1 MSTQVIVEPV
11 GVVGTESSA
20 LSGVDDASD
29 AYAVEHLAGFA
40 EGSADDV
47 PEDCEEGWC
56 CHLCFCVEL
65 TLGWGFCGLLP
76 SVGASRSAFTSLEI
90 FMSLPLILHIF
101 AFKDTHFKIIY
112 KGTWDM
118 SSFLQF

>member
-56 CHLCFCVEL
+56 WHLCFCVEL

-76 SVGASRSAFTSLEI
+76 SVGASRSAFT
-90 FMSLPLILHIF
+90 ILRNFHVITF
-101 AFKDTHFKIIY
+101 DTAYFC
-112 KGTWDM
+112 
-118 SSFLQF
+118 F